1 MTREE
6 ITKLESDILKAG
18 EMKGYSVAL
27 LAINELKSKDFDN
40 DINVNKFAATLEVF
54 LYGNIREYV
63 KDDTYPEEDRQAV
76 VDTLYE
82 VGLLGEKESETNEN
96 EN

>member
-6 ITKLESDILKAG
+6 ITKVESDILKAG

-27 LAINELKSKDFDN
+27 LAVKNVKNSEDN
-40 DINVNKFAATLEVF
+40 KLDKLTALEAF
-54 LYGNIREYV
+54 LLTNIYEYL

-82 VGLLGEKESETNEN
+82 VGLLGEKEFETNEN